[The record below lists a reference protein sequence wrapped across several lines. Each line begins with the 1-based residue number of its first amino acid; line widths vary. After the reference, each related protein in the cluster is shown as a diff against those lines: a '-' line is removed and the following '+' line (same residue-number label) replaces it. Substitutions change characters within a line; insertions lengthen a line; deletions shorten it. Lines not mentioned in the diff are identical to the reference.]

1 MLVIFMWKI
10 TIKSMTQNIIPP
22 TNIYGTHIR
31 DDVFIGPFVEIQKKC
46 TIGSKTR
53 ISSHSFLCENVHIG
67 ENCFIAHGVMF
78 TNDKFTETKGTP
90 VDYLKTIVG
99 DNVRIGSNATILPV
113 TIGNNAIIGAGS
125 VVTRDVEANSVVMGN
140 PARKQESPP
149 SSLIRLV
156 DVNKIN
162 HEYESSFH
170 DVLST
175 VLRSGKY
182 SLGQQTILLE
192 QTIQNLLEVKFAIGV
207 SSGTAAL
214 ELTFHELHLTS
225 EDEMIVQSN
234 AFIASVTPI
243 AMSGCNIV
251 MTDVKEDGSVD
262 IDNVESLITK
272 RTKGIVI
279 VHLYG
284 DVVADMFAMRK
295 LCDKYKLILIE
306 DCAQSLGSKLKSRM
320 IGSFG
325 DISCFSFYPTKN
337 IGAIGEA
344 GVVVT
349 NNEIFNRNIRK
360 RRSLGSDT
368 RYQYDLLGTNA
379 RLDEL
384 QAGFINCKLMD
395 LEEVIQKKE
404 KIAKLYELHL
414 SHSTL
419 LKRLIIQS
427 SDIQHSHQLMV
438 YIVGKSFRD
447 NLLSFLEAN
456 HIEASVHYPVPF
468 HKSKA
473 MEKIKTQGNS
483 EMSEFLAK
491 NIISLPMYHT
501 LVTKDVEYICGKIM
515 QFEKEIKNSPT

>member
-1 MLVIFMWKI
+1 MLK
-10 TIKSMTQNIIPP
+10 NIISP
-22 TNIYGTHIR
+22 TNIYGTRIR
-31 DDVFIGPFVEIQKKC
+31 EDVFVGPFVEIQKNC

-53 ISSHSFLCENVHIG
+53 ISSHSFICENVHIG
-67 ENCFIAHGVMF
+67 ENCFIGHGVMF
-78 TNDKFTETKGTP
+78 TNDKFTEGP
-90 VDYLKTIVG
+90 PNVRPAEYSKTILG

-113 TIGNNAIIGAGS
+113 SIGNNAIIGAGA
-125 VVTRDVEANSVVMGN
+125 VVTRDVEPNSTVVGN
-140 PARKQESPP
+140 PARKMVT
-149 SSLIRLV
+149 SSSSAALGGRDRTFLRLT
-156 DVNKIN
+156 DVQKVN

-170 DVLST
+170 GILSEVLQA
-175 VLRSGKY
+175 GKY
-182 SLGQQTILLE
+182 SLGKQTLLLE
-192 QTIQNLLEVKFAIGV
+192 QNLQNLLGVKFAIGV

-214 ELTFHELHLTS
+214 ELAYHELDLTS
-225 EDEMIVQSN
+225 EDEMIIQSN

-243 AMSGCNIV
+243 ATSGCTIV
-251 MTDVKEDGSVD
+251 MTDVNEDGSVD
-262 IDNVESLITK
+262 IDNIESLITK

-284 DVVADMFAMRK
+284 DVVVDMFAMRK
-295 LCDKYKLILIE
+295 LCDRYKLILIE

-404 KIAKLYELHL
+404 KIANLYELHL

-427 SDIQHSHQLMV
+427 SDIQHSHHLMV
-438 YIVGKSFRD
+438 YIVKKSFRD
-447 NLLSFLEAN
+447 DLLSFLEAN

-501 LVTKDVEYICGKIM
+501 LSTKDVEYICEKIM
-515 QFEKEIKNSPT
+515 EFERSNL